1 MSRQCRAHDRVS
13 VPMLGVHGKQMRKTE
28 SSAAHDSVRPLG
40 DSALGTCTTRHC
52 ARDKR
57 TWAHAIGLRTRSR
70 HSIATKISLS

>member
-1 MSRQCRAHDRVS
+1 MSRQCHAHDRVGM
-13 VPMLGVHGKQMRKTE
+13 PMLSVHGKKMRKTE
-28 SSAAHDSVRPLG
+28 SYVAHDNVRPLG
-40 DSALGTCTTRHC
+40 DSALVTCTTRHC